1 MRHEPYRARKITKN
15 TYVVDIGAVCYPY
28 LLLGEDKALVI
39 DTGMG
44 KGNLREY
51 LETITDLPMMVV
63 NTHGHHRCSRRR
75 HVRCH
80 DPCAQL

>member
-44 KGNLREY
+44 KGNLLEY
-51 LETITDLPMMVV
+51 L
-63 NTHGHHRCSRRR
+63 
-75 HVRCH
+75 
-80 DPCAQL
+80 